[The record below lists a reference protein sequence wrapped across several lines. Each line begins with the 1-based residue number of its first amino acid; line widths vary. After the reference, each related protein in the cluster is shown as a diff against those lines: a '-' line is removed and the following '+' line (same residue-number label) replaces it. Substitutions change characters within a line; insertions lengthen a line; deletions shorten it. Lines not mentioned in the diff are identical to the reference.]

1 VIEHQNGVVS
11 ASYFECGT
19 YLINMHLFRQF
30 MHLSGGIQELWLH
43 GNLGYATELLSRD
56 IVLNGKSHG
65 AYANR
70 ALVQARWQKWGDA
83 LVDAEVVSSHAS
95 SRTRR

>member
-1 VIEHQNGVVS
+1 MVS
-11 ASYFECGT
+11 VSYFESGT
-19 YLINMHLFRQF
+19 CLINTPHLFRQF

-43 GNLGYATELLSRD
+43 GNLGHATELLSRD
-56 IVLNGKSHG
+56 IALNRKSYG

-83 LVDAEVVSSHAS
+83 LVDAEMVTSHAF
-95 SRTRR
+95 SRARH